1 MPVFE
6 NQSRMQMQLSD
17 LIERIDIH
25 RTDKINMKLKTF
37 YNSCMDVDSIRTK
50 GFIPGK
56 FERDF
61 KKMLFLYFV
70 IDMDFLIKTLTILFY
85 SIYKCIL

>member
-1 MPVFE
+1 M
-6 NQSRMQMQLSD
+6 LSD

-56 FERDF
+56 NERDF
-61 KKMLFLYFV
+61 KKMLFVHFEIY
-70 IDMDFLIKTLTILFY
+70 MDFLIKTLKTLTIFY
-85 SIYKCIL
+85 SIHEYIL